1 LYGLEVDEL
10 SKLEQSINKNS
21 GLEAVTD
28 NKITLHNHL
37 LFLQEVRRKKHLLLK
52 EGKKN
57 IVFAMLGREKIDN
70 DIQANE
76 AEIEKLITLDIEIV
90 QILLKL

>member
-1 LYGLEVDEL
+1 
-10 SKLEQSINKNS
+10 
-21 GLEAVTD
+21 
-28 NKITLHNHL
+28 
-37 LFLQEVRRKKHLLLK
+37 LK

>member
-1 LYGLEVDEL
+1 
-10 SKLEQSINKNS
+10 
-21 GLEAVTD
+21 
-28 NKITLHNHL
+28 
-37 LFLQEVRRKKHLLLK
+37 
-52 EGKKN
+52 
-57 IVFAMLGREKIDN
+57 MLGREKIDN